1 MQEYINTK
9 KRIFFTGGGTGGH
22 IFPGIAIISKLKEYD
37 TNIEF
42 FWLGKKNSIEEK
54 LIQEYEYIK
63 FIAIPSGKLR
73 RYFSLQNFT
82 DFFKVIF
89 GIIKSFLIIQKYKP
103 QIIYATGGFVS
114 SPPIIAASLLG
125 VKSITHEM
133 DLDPG
138 LATKI
143 NSKFAHKIH
152 ISFQEST
159 KYFKNKNVLYTGSP
173 IRKEFLNPKS
183 DIIKNL
189 TQNTQKPIISIIG
202 GSLGAEILNKLVIN
216 IKNKIDVYFI
226 HQCGKNVDPT
236 REDNYLRRQFFNAEE
251 MASIIKFSDIII
263 SRAGAGAIKEF
274 ANAGAC
280 AILVPFIKGSRG
292 DQVKNANLLV
302 NQNACLKIDEDD
314 LNEIKIINLIKEIL
328 DNKEKFNIIKQ
339 NIKKFHNQDS
349 SNIIANL
356 LLKEF
361 EDINAKQSF

>member
-1 MQEYINTK
+1 MNTK
-9 KRIFFTGGGTGGH
+9 KRIIFTGGGTGGH
-22 IFPGIAIISKLKEYD
+22 VFPGIAIISKLKEYD

-42 FWLGKKNSIEEK
+42 FWLGQKNSMEEK
-54 LIQEYEYIK
+54 LIQEYTYIK
-63 FIAIPSGKLR
+63 FIAIPAGKLR
-73 RYFSLQNFT
+73 RYFSIQNFI

-89 GIIKSFLIIQKYKP
+89 GIIKSLFIILKHKP

-114 SPPIIAASLLG
+114 SPPIIAASLLKI
-125 VKSITHEM
+125 KSITHEM

-152 ISFQEST
+152 ISFKESK

-183 DIIKNL
+183 DIIKKL
-189 TQNTQKPIISIIG
+189 TQNTQKPVISILG
-202 GSLGAEILNKLVIN
+202 GSLGAEILNKLTIN

-226 HQCGKNVDPT
+226 HQCGKNLDPI
-236 REDNYLRRQFFNAEE
+236 REDNYLRSQFFHAEE

-280 AILVPFIKGSRG
+280 VIFIPLIKGSRG
-292 DQVKNANLLV
+292 DQVKNANLLE
-302 NQNACLKIDEDD
+302 NQNACLKIDEDK
-314 LNEIKIINLIKEIL
+314 LNEIEIINLIKEIL
-328 DNKEKFNIIKQ
+328 KNKEKFNTIKQ
-339 NIKKFHNQDS
+339 NIKKFHHQDS

-356 LLKEF
+356 ILKEF
-361 EDINAKQSF
+361 EDINVK